1 MNFAAASAVAAAS
14 AAAAAAAAQLL
25 LVDLEKREIGKLLF
39 SSEFR
44 TKSAIDRSMLLLLL
58 SQVSKNKIL
67 SAILAH

>member
-44 TKSAIDRSMLLLLL
+44 TKSAIDRSIDAAAVTEP
-58 SQVSKNKIL
+58 SFEK
-67 SAILAH
+67 